1 MKYENQ
7 YDKFLDKKRTVNFDK
22 SRMIQKNIR
31 LPESI
36 WKLINEEL
44 REFEDA
50 GQKISYNDY
59 VVYWL
64 LTNLNISQNEKLEWK
79 TGNKMG
85 FNYHQK
91 HK

>member
-22 SRMIQKNIR
+22 NRMIQKNVR
-31 LPESI
+31 LPEDI
-36 WKLINEEL
+36 WKLINDEL
-44 REFEDA
+44 RQFEDA

-64 LTNLNISQNEKLEWK
+64 MTNLNINQNEKGEWK
-79 TGNKMG
+79 TGNKMSL
-85 FNYHQK
+85 NYHIKQK
-91 HK
+91 